1 MNFVRS
7 AQQIKEL
14 RHSCTFY
21 TSLCGHLDKKQVLY
35 IHKYADASFF
45 VSFKL
50 LNKISKFSS
59 TSKIAVSL
67 VDTGNDESIS
77 RSDF

>member
-35 IHKYADASFF
+35 IHKYADALFF
-45 VSFKL
+45 FLSNCWTRFQNFHQQVKL
-50 LNKISKFSS
+50 RCR
-59 TSKIAVSL
+59 SL
-67 VDTGNDESIS
+67 TLEMMKV
-77 RSDF
+77 